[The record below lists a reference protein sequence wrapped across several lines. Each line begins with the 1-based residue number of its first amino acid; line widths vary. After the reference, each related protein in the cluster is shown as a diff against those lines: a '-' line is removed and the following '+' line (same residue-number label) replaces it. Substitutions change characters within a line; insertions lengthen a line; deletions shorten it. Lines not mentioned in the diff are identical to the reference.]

1 MKGCKGLVLGLIIF
15 LTGLGGMHGLSAA
28 DPRAS
33 LSASDSTPDPGDTIT
48 LTGSYSDSDGNLS
61 AATIRDLG
69 SGNHSGD
76 LGSFSAIGSAGESI
90 SGSSDSITRSFTFPS
105 TTASGTYTFRTEVVD
120 TTSGSD
126 VAWKTVTVQSVSS
139 NTNPTVSISA
149 TSTSITAG
157 GSVTVTA
164 TASDSDGTIQSVKF
178 RRNGSTVR
186 TDTSSPYTYTY
197 SSASV
202 GTHSFQA
209 TATDNDGATAT
220 SNTVTVTVSAP
231 TNAAPS
237 ASLSVNDS
245 TPNQG
250 QRITITGTYTDSN
263 GNLSSATIRNLG
275 SGNKTGNTGSFPSIG
290 TAGESISGSRD
301 SISRNFNIPSSASTG
316 AYTFRTEV
324 VDTNSASDIAWKT
337 VTVNVNPTVSI
348 SASSTSITTGG
359 SVTVT
364 ATASDSDGSIQ
375 SVRFRRNGSTVKTD
389 TSSPYSYIYSSAST
403 GTHRFQVTATDNDG
417 GTKTSNTVTVTVVTP
432 NVNPTVSISA
442 SSTSITTGGS
452 VTVTATASD
461 SDGTIQSV
469 KFRRNGTT
477 VKTDTSSPYN
487 YIYSSASTGTHRFQ
501 ATATDNDG
509 GTKIS
514 NTVTVTVVTP
524 NANPSASLSVS
535 DSTPNQGQ
543 RITITGNYTDSNGN
557 LSSATIRNLGSG
569 NKVGN
574 TGSFPSIGTAGES
587 ISGSRDSISRNFS
600 IPSSANTGA
609 YTFRTEVVDTNSA
622 SDIAWK
628 TVTVNV
634 NPTVSLTVSDTEIT
648 EGEMVTL
655 TATAD
660 DSDGS
665 VTRVSFIRGKVFQ
678 SYDDPASSTV
688 THTYTPVG
696 TGERTFYAQAF
707 DNDGAVTSSNNVTF
721 NVIAAPTPNVPP
733 TVSISASSTAI
744 NEGESVT
751 VTADA
756 ADSDGTI
763 QSVEF
768 RRNGNMVSTDTSD
781 PYAYTYSSASAGT
794 HIFEATATDNEGDD
808 TISNTVTVEVNAK
821 PTVSLTVSPAE
832 ITLGQMVTLTAIADD
847 SDGSVTRVSFI
858 RGKVFQSY
866 DDPASSTVTHT
877 YTPVG
882 TGERTFYAQAFDNDG
897 AVTNSNNVTF
907 DVVEAPVNVHPTVS
921 ISAPHTA
928 INEGESVTVTAIA
941 TDADGTIQSVEFR
954 RNGITVSTDTSSPY
968 IHTYR
973 SASAGTHIFE
983 ATAVDDDG
991 DETISNTVTV
1001 EVNAKPTVSLTVSPA
1016 EITLGEMVTLTATAT
1031 DSDGTV
1037 VRVSFIRGK
1046 VFQSYNNP
1054 TTDLVTH
1061 TYPPAETGEFTFY
1074 AQAFDNDGAVTSSN
1088 NVTFTVIAA
1097 PPPPPA
1103 NVAPEAMLSV
1113 SESESN
1119 PKRGETITITGT
1131 YTDDDENLATAAIY
1145 DLGTGDKTDNTGTFP
1160 IIAPPPPG
1168 TPVTSITGGSA
1179 SITRDFTIPVTTA
1192 LGLYTF
1198 RTDVVDA
1205 ASASDAAWETVT
1217 VTNNNPTVSISA
1229 SDTAINEGESV
1240 TVTATPSDSDG
1251 TIQSVDFI
1259 RNATTEE
1266 TDTSAPYAYTYSS
1279 ASAGTHLLKATTVD
1293 NDGGTGTSNVVTLT
1307 VNPATP
1313 VKVSLS
1319 RSASRIE
1326 LNNPVTLQAEVSGP
1340 TAVSSVKFYRNGS
1353 LIYTDTASPYSIT
1366 NTPEA
1371 IGTYSYYVRAE
1382 FSDQSYSDS
1391 MTKDVEVVNDLNWDD
1406 IDNNGILDQVLAT
1419 LDKPPLMGVTG
1430 TILQAGS
1437 NSLKGVELI
1446 IDEVPFDVYDLGN
1459 GMRIQVITFATVAF
1473 GIEEGYTYQVQYQNF
1488 LDNIDPLIP
1497 VNPHEWVNWG
1507 PTLPEPGSSKSTTRW
1522 CDYENIWR
1530 TWSSIP
1536 VRFRV
1541 VKIAKDSYAKGA
1553 PYSVDVNGD
1562 GVVDR
1567 VQEVSPEVLNTG
1579 DGEFIIKADCP
1590 EGVIG
1595 CDEANTEFVI
1605 NDNGQWIIVDENPS
1619 IARETSPDD
1628 PHYPDEVGTGDR
1640 VITVPRSTLLGLS
1653 FFFAEVTPPVEL
1665 KDINAHDITSDDV
1678 IITPWDTTQNIT
1690 DNNIAWI
1697 DAHTSDED
1705 SAQDSAPRMPQLE
1718 FRIPGLEGV
1727 TKLAKL
1733 EVQYNRG
1740 NGTRPAVDRVSI
1752 PSSGAYTEV
1761 TGDTWKIWKEYQTD
1775 FFGGDATLTFKLTK
1789 GSNEVLP
1796 PQTINFRIGGKN
1808 PDDARCKTY
1817 IESRPDAG
1825 PMGSLWFANAIAK
1838 HETKAQNRDNLYYNQ
1853 FNELLPHIGRPVFG
1867 DDRNRDGTPL
1877 GPGGYGIYQVTVTNI
1892 PREQIW
1898 NWQKNVDA
1906 GLTILR
1912 NKQVIAWEW
1921 MNEEENRPGT
1931 NLPHGQRPQARLDSG
1946 HNVPVPDH
1954 TVEGVLFSDDV
1965 NSDRNGVIE
1974 DAVTIK
1980 AYNSAGTHYCFWS
1993 RINAGW
1999 MFNNTNTGGV
2009 DYVARVCREVENV
2022 NE

>member
-1 MKGCKGLVLGLIIF
+1 MNNRFHRLLFSRLNTSMKGCKGLVLGLIIF
-15 LTGLGGMHGLSAA
+15 LTGLGGVHGLSAA
-28 DPRAS
+28 DPSAS

-76 LGSFSAIGSAGESI
+76 LGSFSAIGTAGESI
-90 SGSSDSITRSFTFPS
+90 SGSRDSITRSFTFPS

-126 VAWKTVTVQSVSS
+126 VAWETVTVQSVSS

-149 TSTSITAG
+149 SSTSITAG

-186 TDTSSPYTYTY
+186 TDTSSPYIYTY

-220 SNTVTVTVSAP
+220 SNTVTVTVNAP
-231 TNAAPS
+231 ANAAPS

-301 SISRNFNIPSSASTG
+301 SISRNFNIPSSASSG

-348 SASSTSITTGG
+348 SATSTSISTGG

-364 ATASDSDGSIQ
+364 ATARDSDGTIQ
-375 SVRFRRNGSTVKTD
+375 SVRFRRNGTTVKTD
-389 TSSPYSYIYSSAST
+389 TSSPYSYTYSSAST

-452 VTVTATASD
+452 VTVTATARD

-707 DNDGAVTSSNNVTF
+707 DNDGAVTNSNNVTF

-1097 PPPPPA
+1097 PPLPPA

-1131 YTDDDENLATAAIY
+1131 YTDDDDNLATAAIY
-1145 DLGTGDKTDNTGTFP
+1145 DLGSGDKTDNTGTFP
-1160 IIAPPPPG
+1160 IIAPHPPG
-1168 TPVTSITGGSA
+1168 TPVTSITGGAA

-1240 TVTATPSDSDG
+1240 TVTATPIDSDG
-1251 TIQSVDFI
+1251 MIQSVDFI

-1307 VNPATP
+1307 VNSASVGVT
-1313 VKVSLS
+1313 LS
-1319 RSASRIE
+1319 RSESVIE
-1326 LNNPVTLQAEVSGP
+1326 IKDSVTLQAEVSQRRGS
-1340 TAVSSVKFYRNGS
+1340 VERVKFYRNGS
-1353 LIYTDTASPYSIT
+1353 LIYTDITSPYSIT

-1382 FSDQSYSDS
+1382 FSDQSHSDS
-1391 MTKDVEVVNDLNWDD
+1391 MPIDVEVVNDLLWDD
-1406 IDNNGILDQVLAT
+1406 IDGDGDLDQVLAT

-1430 TILQAGS
+1430 TILRAGL
-1437 NSLKGVELI
+1437 NNVKGVELI
-1446 IDEVPFDVYDLGN
+1446 IDEVPFDVYDLGSRV
-1459 GMRIQVITFATVAF
+1459 RIQYITIATVVF
-1473 GIEEGYTYQVQYQNF
+1473 GIEKGYNYRVQYDAYR
-1488 LDNIDPLIP
+1488 LPDITKPT
-1497 VNPHEWVNWG
+1497 WVNWG
-1507 PTLPEPGSSKSTTRW
+1507 ELLPQTNRPVDIVWW
-1522 CDYENIWR
+1522 CDYENFWR

-1541 VKIAKDSYAKGA
+1541 VKIVEPSTVIGGA
-1553 PYSVDVNGD
+1553 FSEDVNGD
-1562 GVVDR
+1562 GVNET
-1567 VQEVSPEVLNTG
+1567 VQNVTAAQQPIAEDNVRITLSLPNSVSGHLYQIQICIDGGEWIDFDDFDPIIG
-1579 DGEFIIKADCP
+1579 DGE
-1590 EGVIG
+1590 
-1595 CDEANTEFVI
+1595 
-1605 NDNGQWIIVDENPS
+1605 QIIVRTDIP
-1619 IARETSPDD
+1619 ETTLRLAKFRFVDFGVPKVEFDSSDKVNVSNINTRLPWIVDKSVAKIWDRSRMIDLAYYLTPDSD
-1628 PHYPDEVGTGDR
+1628 VANINWIVDGT
-1640 VITVPRSTLLGLS
+1640 
-1653 FFFAEVTPPVEL
+1653 
-1665 KDINAHDITSDDV
+1665 
-1678 IITPWDTTQNIT
+1678 
-1690 DNNIAWI
+1690 
-1697 DAHTSDED
+1697 
-1705 SAQDSAPRMPQLE
+1705 AQDSSVYSFGA
-1718 FRIPGLEGV
+1718 IPGNNEMNSFRVEAVHKYDTNLSDRMFLVIVPEATQ
-1727 TKLAKL
+1727 TK
-1733 EVQYNRG
+1733 YNNWKNINANTDWFGTLPGMYSNLVNLG
-1740 NGTRPAVDRVSI
+1740 NPEPEDCDNQWWEDKVKTIR
-1752 PSSGAYTEV
+1752 TE
-1761 TGDTWKIWKEYQTD
+1761 YH
-1775 FFGGDATLTFKLTK
+1775 
-1789 GSNEVLP
+1789 P
-1796 PQTINFRIGGKN
+1796 
-1808 PDDARCKTY
+1808 
-1817 IESRPDAG
+1817 
-1825 PMGSLWFANAIAK
+1825 FANYEMRSIDI
-1838 HETKAQNRDNLYYNQ
+1838 N
-1853 FNELLPHIGRPVFG
+1853 GRG
-1867 DDRNRDGTPL
+1867 
-1877 GPGGYGIYQVTVTNI
+1877 
-1892 PREQIW
+1892 
-1898 NWQKNVDA
+1898 
-1906 GLTILR
+1906 
-1912 NKQVIAWEW
+1912 
-1921 MNEEENRPGT
+1921 
-1931 NLPHGQRPQARLDSG
+1931 HQACYDSG
-1946 HNVPVPDH
+1946 GNLI
-1954 TVEGVLFSDDV
+1954 TSGL
-1965 NSDRNGVIE
+1965 
-1974 DAVTIK
+1974 
-1980 AYNSAGTHYCFWS
+1980 SAGTADKGHHSNSLGDDGHVMQDVLPFIWAAQLDGNPVQGKPYSTFAPIDLSHPLMYQGSNLDTYLMLRASLTHNIVPDGSCVP
-1993 RINAGW
+1993 NPPGP
-1999 MFNNTNTGGV
+1999 
-2009 DYVARVCREVENV
+2009 